1 MTQARKEGNANMTA
15 SYMISRRRLG
25 SSAALGAAA
34 ALLPIGLRTAR
45 AATPEE
51 IKRRGRLM
59 VGVLTDYPPFG
70 GTDSNQNPAGYDVDV
85 ARLFVKELGVELQ
98 LVPLTG
104 PNRIPFLLTNKVDML
119 IATFGIT
126 EERAKQVLF
135 SNPYSALTTY
145 ILAPRS
151 LRITG
156 PEDLKGVRVGVARAS
171 TQDIAVVAIAPREI
185 RLMRFDD
192 DATTTQSIISGQ
204 TQAIGASNTVL
215 AQLTAGYPNL
225 QIEPKFTLRAQAN
238 GMAFRKQ
245 DEALRDWSNTFI
257 KSIVDNGELAKIHQR
272 WFNVPMDPLPP
283 MPQF

>member
-1 MTQARKEGNANMTA
+1 MTVPY
-15 SYMISRRRLG
+15 SISRRRLG
-25 SSAALGAAA
+25 SSVALGAAA
-34 ALLPIGLRTAR
+34 ALLPPGLRTAH

-70 GTDSNQNPAGYDVDV
+70 GTDSSQNPAGYDVDV
-85 ARLFVKELGVELQ
+85 ARLLVKELGVELQ

-151 LRITG
+151 TRITG

-238 GMAFRKQ
+238 GMAFRRQ

-272 WFNVPMDPLPP
+272 WFNAPMEPLPP

>member
-1 MTQARKEGNANMTA
+1 MNHPPLIT
-15 SYMISRRRLG
+15 RRGIGGLL
-25 SSAALGAAA
+25 ALGGAA
-34 ALLPIGLRTAR
+34 ALLPLGSRAAS

-51 IKRRGRLM
+51 IKKRGHIL
-59 VGVLTDYPPFG
+59 VGILTDYPPFG
-70 GTDSNQNPAGYDVDV
+70 GTDSSQNPAGYDADV
-85 ARLFVKELGVELQ
+85 AKLLAQAMGVELR
-98 LVPLTG
+98 LVPVTG

-145 ILAPRS
+145 ILAPKS
-151 LRITG
+151 LNIRG

-171 TQDIAVVAIAPREI
+171 TQDIAVSAIAPREI

-192 DATTTQSIISGQ
+192 DATVTQSLISGQ

-215 AQLTAGYPNL
+215 AQLVANYPQL

-272 WFNVPMDPLPP
+272 WFNAPMDPLPP
-283 MPQF
+283 MPQFS

>member
-1 MTQARKEGNANMTA
+1 MTTSHGIT
-15 SYMISRRRLG
+15 RRLLGG
-25 SSAALGAAA
+25 SIALGAAG
-34 ALLPIGLRTAR
+34 ALLPVGFGAAH

-51 IKRRGRLM
+51 IKKRGRLM

-70 GTDSNQNPAGYDVDV
+70 GTDSSQNPAGYDVDV

-98 LVPLTG
+98 LVPVTG
-104 PNRIPFLLTNKVDML
+104 PNRIPFLLTNKVDVL

-135 SNPYSALTTY
+135 SNPYSALVTY
-145 ILAPRS
+145 ILAPKS
-151 LRITG
+151 MRIAG

-171 TQDIAVVAIAPREI
+171 TQDLAVSAIAPKEI

-245 DEALRDWSNTFI
+245 DEALRDWSNAFI

-272 WFNVPMDPLPP
+272 WFNAPMEPLPP

>member
-1 MTQARKEGNANMTA
+1 MNDIRIT
-15 SYMISRRRLG
+15 RRATL
-25 SSAALGAAA
+25 AALAMAGGT
-34 ALLPIGLRTAR
+34 ALLARPAR
-45 AATPEE
+45 AATPDE
-51 IKRRGRLM
+51 IKKRGTLS

-70 GTDSNQNPAGYDVDV
+70 GIDGNQQPAGYDVDV
-85 ARLFVKELGVELQ
+85 ANLMAKDLGVTLQ
-98 LVPLTG
+98 LVPVTG

-135 SNPYSALTTY
+135 SNPYSAFTTY
-145 ILAPRS
+145 ILAPKATSIR
-151 LRITG
+151 G
-156 PEDLKGVRVGVARAS
+156 PDDLKGVRVGVARAS
-171 TQDIAVVAIAPREI
+171 TQDSALMAVAPREI
-185 RLMRFDD
+185 RVMRFDD

-204 TQAIGASNTVL
+204 VQAIGASSTVL
-215 AQLTAGYPNL
+215 AQLTTNYPNL

-257 KSIVDNGELAKIHQR
+257 AGLVQSGELNRINER
-272 WFNVPMDPLPP
+272 WFKVAMDPLPP

>member
-1 MTQARKEGNANMTA
+1 MTHRFTLT
-15 SYMISRRRLG
+15 RRGIAALALG
-25 SSAALGAAA
+25 TTLGATLGAVPLPGLTRSAA
-34 ALLPIGLRTAR
+34 

-51 IKRRGRLM
+51 IKSRGRIM

-85 ARLFVKELGVELQ
+85 ARLLAKELGVELQ
-98 LVPLTG
+98 LVPVTG

-119 IATFGIT
+119 VATFGIT
-126 EERAKQVLF
+126 EERSKQVLF
-135 SNPYSALTTY
+135 SNPYSAFTTY
-145 ILAPRS
+145 ILAPKS
-151 LRITG
+151 TAIKG
-156 PEDLKGVRVGVARAS
+156 PDDLKGVRVGVARAS
-171 TQDIAVVAIAPREI
+171 TQDSALVAVAQKETRI
-185 RLMRFDD
+185 MRFDD

-204 TQAIGASNTVL
+204 VQAIGASSTVL
-215 AQLTAGYPNL
+215 AQLTTNYPNL

-257 KSIVDNGELAKIHQR
+257 ASLVQNGELDRIHQR
-272 WFNVPMDPLPP
+272 WFKAPMDPLPP